1 MAQTITELEDIAPA
15 TPSPA
20 MAAIHAKSEGLSATS
35 FNQLAAHVL
44 PEANPAP
51 TLPHAL
57 LRGSLPDPERIQRK
71 TVIYQ
76 IFSNR
81 PMKVHSVSFNPYQ

>member
-1 MAQTITELEDIAPA
+1 
-15 TPSPA
+15 
-20 MAAIHAKSEGLSATS
+20 MAAIHANSEGSSATS
-35 FNQLAAHVL
+35 FNPLAAHVL

-57 LRGSLPDPERIQRK
+57 LRESPPDQERTQRK

-76 IFSNR
+76 IFLSR
-81 PMKVHSVSFNPYQ
+81 SMKVHSASFNPYQ